1 MLKDSKAL
9 CARFLRRVD
18 NCKGCLH
25 FKECKPLY
33 VSKLAIAEKLTALAN
48 EQLPRLKNYLAVNS
62 THHYRLTLEVSK
74 DNEILEQG
82 AYVTLR
88 LELRDQGKKRYKS
101 GRIPVTLRDDYD
113 TLEKRIA
120 WLYRKLD
127 ERIKNND

>member
-9 CARFLRRVD
+9 CARFLRRVK
-18 NCKGCLH
+18 NCAECLH

-33 VSKLAIAEKLTALAN
+33 VSKLATAEKLTTLAN

-62 THHYRLTLEVSK
+62 THHYRLTLEKSS

-88 LELRDQGKKRYKS
+88 LELHAQGKKCYKS
-101 GRIPVTLRDDYD
+101 GRLPVTLRDDYE